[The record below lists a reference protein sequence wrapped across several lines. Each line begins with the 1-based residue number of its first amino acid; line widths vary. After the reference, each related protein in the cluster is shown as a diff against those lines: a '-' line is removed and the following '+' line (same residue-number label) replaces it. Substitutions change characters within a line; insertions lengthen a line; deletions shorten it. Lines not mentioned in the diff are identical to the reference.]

1 MVCKKGYKQT
11 FSLNSVDSC
20 TDLFDLK
27 LQENQLILNHKSA
40 WKNYNEN
47 EFCLQIF
54 EKDIIGKVCI
64 ETESAKKY
72 L

>member
-1 MVCKKGYKQT
+1 MVCKKGYKLS
-11 FSLNSVDSC
+11 FSLNPVDSC
-20 TDLFDLK
+20 SDLFDLK
-27 LQENQLILNHKSA
+27 LQENQLILHHKST

-54 EKDIIGKVCI
+54 KKDIIGQVCI